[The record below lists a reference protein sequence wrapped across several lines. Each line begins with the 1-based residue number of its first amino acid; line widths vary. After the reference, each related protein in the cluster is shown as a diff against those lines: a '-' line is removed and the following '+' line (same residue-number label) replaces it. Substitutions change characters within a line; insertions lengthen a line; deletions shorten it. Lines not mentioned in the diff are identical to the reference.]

1 MLIHPCM
8 HHQEKSPLNKYQVSF
23 MLDCNNVSELTHKV
37 QSQLPGSQCIS
48 VIYTHASWD
57 RRAKR
62 SHLCGCL
69 VPKSCLT
76 LWDPV
81 DCSPPGSSVLGI
93 SWQENWSGLPFPP
106 PGDRPN
112 PGIKSTSPAS
122 PALTGRRFFT
132 TELPVKPTVTLTQ
145 THRHR
150 FMGVKCGWWDT
161 SF

>member
-1 MLIHPCM
+1 MLINPCM

-93 SWQENWSGLPFPP
+93 SWQENWSGLPFPT
-106 PGDRPN
+106 PGDLPD
-112 PGIKSTSPAS
+112 PGIEPGSPLLQADS
-122 PALTGRRFFT
+122 
-132 TELPVKPTVTLTQ
+132 LPSEPQGKPKNV
-145 THRHR
+145 
-150 FMGVKCGWWDT
+150 GVGNLCLLQRNFL
-161 SF
+161 S